1 MEKGKETESLLE
13 KFIEGM
19 LWRSRYIVFLAV
31 FFSVTAAISLFVFG
45 SYEIVAAILNENPFT
60 AIHEHGHAD
69 LLVQFIGAVDLYLIG
84 IVLLIFGFGIYELF
98 ISEIDVARD
107 NNYKISILEIKTLD
121 ELKNKI
127 IKVIIMVLIV
137 TFFERVLNMK
147 YDTPIHMLFF
157 AVSILILATG
167 VFMINKHPK

>member
-1 MEKGKETESLLE
+1 MEKKKNKESFLE
-13 KFIEGM
+13 MFIEGM
-19 LWRSRYIVFLAV
+19 LWKSRYIVFLAV
-31 FFSVTAAISLFVFG
+31 FFSITAAISLFVFG
-45 SYEIVAAILNENPFT
+45 SYEIASAIVNENPFSV
-60 AIHEHGHAD
+60 IHENGHAD
-69 LLVQFIGAVDLYLIG
+69 LLVQFIGAIDLYLIG

-98 ISEIDVARD
+98 ISDIDIAH
-107 NNYKISILEIKTLD
+107 NNYRITILEIKTLD

-157 AVSILILATG
+157 AISILILATG
-167 VFMINKHPK
+167 VFMINKKPK

>member
-1 MEKGKETESLLE
+1 MDNNKNKESFIER
-13 KFIEGM
+13 FIEGV
-19 LWRSRYIVFLAV
+19 LWKSRYIVFLAV
-31 FFSVTAAISLFVFG
+31 FFSITAAVSLFVFG
-45 SYEIVAAILNENPFT
+45 SYEIIAAILHENPFS

-84 IVLLIFGFGIYELF
+84 IVLLIFGFGVYELF
-98 ISEIDVARD
+98 ISEIDVAR
-107 NNYKISILEIKTLD
+107 NNYRITILEIKTLD

-157 AVSILILATG
+157 AISIFILASG
-167 VFMINKHPK
+167 VFMINKQPK

>member
-1 MEKGKETESLLE
+1 MEKKKNKESFLE
-13 KFIEGM
+13 MFIEGM
-19 LWRSRYIVFLAV
+19 LWKSRYIVFLAV
-31 FFSVTAAISLFVFG
+31 FFSITAAISLFVFG
-45 SYEIVAAILNENPFT
+45 SYEIASAIVNENPFS
-60 AIHEHGHAD
+60 AIHENGHAD
-69 LLVQFIGAVDLYLIG
+69 LLVQFIGAIDLYLIG

-98 ISEIDVARD
+98 ISDIDIAH
-107 NNYKISILEIKTLD
+107 NNYRITILEIKTLD

-157 AVSILILATG
+157 AISILILATG
-167 VFMINKHPK
+167 VFMINKKPK

>member
-1 MEKGKETESLLE
+1 MENGKEARSLFE

-31 FFSVTAAISLFVFG
+31 FFSVTASISLFVFG
-45 SYEIVAAILNENPFT
+45 SYEIVVAIINENPFT

-98 ISEIDVARD
+98 ISEINVARN

-157 AVSILILATG
+157 AISILILATG